1 MLSFLSLSG
10 LRPKTSSLLPA
21 THAPAIDSVP
31 LDFFLLL
38 SSFRLVPGVLLPHCA
53 YPPIS
58 WACVSFGPLQS
69 VQTSTVNSAL
79 FTTAFTLLTYL
90 SHLSY
95 CASFQSLENPN
106 CLVISSR
113 GRTQPGLILACT
125 IVFPITQLK
134 QLGYSLFEI
143 FLNFKKYDN

>member
-1 MLSFLSLSG
+1 MCSFSVLSG
-10 LRPKTSSLLPA
+10 LRPDILLLPA
-21 THAPAIDSVP
+21 THAPAHRLCSFGLFSPAV
-31 LDFFLLL
+31 FLQTSPRSTVATLCI
-38 SSFRLVPGVLLPHCA
+38 S
-53 YPPIS
+53 PIS

-79 FTTAFTLLTYL
+79 FTTAFTLLTYI

-113 GRTQPGLILACT
+113 GRTQPGLIFSLYHCFPYNTAQA
-125 IVFPITQLK
+125 IGVF
-134 QLGYSLFEI
+134 FV
-143 FLNFKKYDN
+143 